1 MKVNI
6 VITIRYFVNPATFNM
21 YVRARVHIKAGQSNN
36 PWINKT
42 SPFFLSICNLSFS
55 RRRVD
60 CSVFVCF
67 EWQSQAAS
75 EDKRGVV
82 TMKSNIS
89 RYISIYFTNVL
100 HIFSGY
106 FSLVDLDPQRYFD
119 CSCRRCSDPTE
130 CGSFISAV
138 RCFKDCKG
146 KILSDARLQQN
157 CRTIQHSATV
167 QWLDTI

>member
-36 PWINKT
+36 PWTNKT
-42 SPFFLSICNLSFS
+42 YPIFLSISLSFS

-60 CSVFVCF
+60 CSVLVCF
-67 EWQSQAAS
+67 EWESQAAS

-89 RYISIYFTNVL
+89 SYISIYFTNIC
-100 HIFSGY
+100 IFFCSGY
-106 FSLVDLDPQRYFD
+106 FLLVDLNSQRYFD

-138 RCFKDCKG
+138 RCFKNCKG
-146 KILSDARLQQN
+146 KILSDAWTKL
-157 CRTIQHSATV
+157 
-167 QWLDTI
+167 